1 MKIYGY
7 RRPNGGVGFR
17 NLVAILPTVMC
28 SATLAT
34 RISFLVEG
42 TVALPHPHGC
52 SELEDDRQRTLR
64 TLVGLGANPNVAS
77 VLVVGLGCE
86 NVTVAEVVEGL
97 RGTGKRVEYLSIQQ
111 EGDTISALGKGVR
124 LAQEMVREAS
134 LCKREEV
141 AWEEVILGLKC
152 GGSDATS
159 GLVSNP
165 VLGLAADRVVS
176 LGGTV
181 VLCETTELI
190 GAEHILA
197 EQAADEEVRRRLLQ
211 AVAATENIICTLGL
225 DLRGTQPSPGNMAGG
240 LTTIEEKSL
249 GCVCKGGT
257 SPLVEVVDYACRP
270 TRRGL
275 VMMDTPGNDMEA
287 VTGLVA
293 GGAQVIAFT
302 TGCGTPTG
310 SALAPVIKI
319 CGNPVTSRRMRA
331 NIDVDVSGVISS
343 GESLEEAGERLFEE
357 VVAVLNGKLTKAEVL
372 GHRELAISRIHQSF

>member
-1 MKIYGY
+1 
-7 RRPNGGVGFR
+7 V
-17 NLVAILPTVMC
+17 VA
-28 SATLAT
+28 
-34 RISFLVEG
+34 
-42 TVALPHPHGC
+42 
-52 SELEDDRQRTLR
+52 
-64 TLVGLGANPNVAS
+64 
-77 VLVVGLGCE
+77 
-86 NVTVAEVVEGL
+86 
-97 RGTGKRVEYLSIQQ
+97 
-111 EGDTISALGKGVR
+111 
-124 LAQEMVREAS
+124 
-134 LCKREEV
+134 
-141 AWEEVILGLKC
+141 
-152 GGSDATS
+152 
-159 GLVSNP
+159 
-165 VLGLAADRVVS
+165 

-197 EQAADEEVRRRLLQ
+197 EQAESKEVKEQLLK
-211 AVAATENIICTLGL
+211 AVASTEAIICALGL
-225 DLRGTQPSPGNMAGG
+225 DLRGTQPGLGNMAGG
-240 LTTIEEKSL
+240 LTTIEEKSI

-319 CGNPVTSRRMRA
+319 CGNPMTSKRMAA
-331 NIDVDVSGVISS
+331 NIDVDVSGVITS
-343 GESLEEAGERLFEE
+343 GKALEEAGERLFQEI
-357 VVAVLNGKLTKAEVL
+357 VAVLNGKLTKAEVL